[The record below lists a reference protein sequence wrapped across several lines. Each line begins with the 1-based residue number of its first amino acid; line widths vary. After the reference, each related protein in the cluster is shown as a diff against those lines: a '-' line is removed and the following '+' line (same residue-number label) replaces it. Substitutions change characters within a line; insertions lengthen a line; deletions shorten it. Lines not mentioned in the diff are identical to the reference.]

1 MSAMTSA
8 YENAASVCI
17 FCAGCG
23 LLSAHAGGPP
33 FCALNGPPSL
43 FWGSHLHQSGSNTI
57 LTSWMWCWDLDL

>member
-33 FCALNGPPSL
+33 FCTLNGPQVCFGVPTYT
-43 FWGSHLHQSGSNTI
+43 N
-57 LTSWMWCWDLDL
+57 LDQTLC